1 MTSCLLSITLLKE
14 MAGRSLKALGLFSQ
28 QILQKLKSLALE
40 TEAELERQDEALDSI
55 TTSVDRATL
64 NIDKQNRRM
73 KKLT

>member
-1 MTSCLLSITLLKE
+1 MGFSVADRWKLSV
-14 MAGRSLKALGLFSQ
+14 FW
-28 QILQKLKSLALE
+28 QILKKLKSLALE

-64 NIDKQNRRM
+64 NIDKQNRRI

>member
-1 MTSCLLSITLLKE
+1 MLLQEVAGQPLSTL
-14 MAGRSLKALGLFSQ
+14 SLFFW
-28 QILQKLKSLALE
+28 QILKKLKGLALE

>member
-1 MTSCLLSITLLKE
+1 MDFSVADRWKLSI
-14 MAGRSLKALGLFSQ
+14 FW
-28 QILQKLKSLALE
+28 QILKKLKSLALE

-64 NIDKQNRRM
+64 NIDKQNRRI